1 MTKLISIHIIEAML
15 RKIWNLRYA
24 ALKTV
29 QIVVLVLKQG
39 DAMNTYLKQLNLPR
53 RHCLSAIF
61 LVAACA
67 LPLGAAAQKQSKK
80 PVSVADWP
88 TKPVRILV
96 GFPGGSTP
104 DMAARTLAEPLSKI
118 LGQPVI
124 IENKPGASGNIAAD
138 QVAKATDDHTLGV
151 VINGNLTSAKLLNPK
166 LAYDPAKDFTP
177 ISLLTVAP
185 LVLVAPTNLPS
196 GSAFFDAARNGSDK
210 WNYGSVGN
218 GSVGHLGMELLKS
231 KAGDLKA
238 IHIPYQGNPQ
248 VVTALLGG
256 QIQMALVPPGI
267 ALPQIRAGKLKAI
280 GLTSGRSPLATDIAP
295 LADAEVRNFS
305 LEVWTALVG
314 PANLSKAAQT
324 KLNAEV
330 SKIIRDA
337 DTRQKLFNQGWQA
350 VGTSP
355 EGLTSRIK
363 SETAIMGGIIAMRN
377 IKIE

>member
-1 MTKLISIHIIEAML
+1 MKKDTLQA
-15 RKIWNLRYA
+15 
-24 ALKTV
+24 
-29 QIVVLVLKQG
+29 
-39 DAMNTYLKQLNLPR
+39 LPR
-53 RHCLSAIF
+53 RFARLASATIF
-61 LVAACA
+61 IAACVVTTWA
-67 LPLGAAAQKQSKK
+67 TAQNTLKKAAGDG
-80 PVSVADWP
+80 VWP

-104 DMAARTLAEPLSKI
+104 DMAARTLAEPLSRA

-138 QVAKATDDHTLGV
+138 QVAKALDDHTLGV
-151 VINGNLTSAKLLNPK
+151 VINGNLTSARLLYSKLP
-166 LAYDPAKDFTP
+166 YDPAKDFTP
-177 ISLLTVAP
+177 ISLLATAP
-185 LVLVAPTNLPS
+185 LVLVAPVDQPS
-196 GSAFFDAARNGSDK
+196 GSAFFAAARSGGDK

-231 KAGDLKA
+231 KVAGLNA
-238 IHIPYQGNPQ
+238 VHVPYQGNPQ

-267 ALPQIRAGKLKAI
+267 ALPQVRAGKLKAI
-280 GLTSGRSPLATDIAP
+280 GLTSGRSSLATEVAP
-295 LADAEVRNFS
+295 LADADVRNFS

-314 PANLSKAAQT
+314 PANLSAAAKT
-324 KLNAEV
+324 RLNAEV
-330 SKIIRDA
+330 SRIIRDN

-355 EGLTSRIK
+355 EGLQSRIR
-363 SETAIMGGIIAMRN
+363 SETAIMGGIIALRG

>member
-1 MTKLISIHIIEAML
+1 M
-15 RKIWNLRYA
+15 
-24 ALKTV
+24 
-29 QIVVLVLKQG
+29 
-39 DAMNTYLKQLNLPR
+39 KQLNRSVQDR
-53 RHCLSAIF
+53 RRTTLTRAVGATLLIA
-61 LVAACA
+61 VCA
-67 LPLGAAAQKQSKK
+67 LSTGVMAQKSSKNSSPEAVWPNK
-80 PVSVADWP
+80 PI
-88 TKPVRILV
+88 RILV

-104 DMAARTLAEPLSKI
+104 DMAARTLAEPLSKV

-151 VINGNLTSAKLLNPK
+151 VINGNLTSAKLLYPK
-166 LAYDPAKDFTP
+166 LPYDPAKDFTP
-177 ISLLTVAP
+177 ISLIATAP
-185 LVLVAPTNLPS
+185 LVLVAPPNLPS
-196 GSAFFDAARNGSDK
+196 GAEFFNAARNGGSK

-231 KAGDLKA
+231 KAGDLA
-238 IHIPYQGNPQ
+238 AVHIPYQGNPQ

-256 QIQMALVPPGI
+256 QIQMALIPPGI

-280 GLTSGRSPLATDIAP
+280 GLTSGRSALAPEIAS
-295 LADAEVRNFS
+295 LADAEVRNFN

-314 PANLSKAAQT
+314 PANLSKAAKARLTQ
-324 KLNAEV
+324 EV

-355 EGLTSRIK
+355 EGLSSRIR
-363 SETAIMGGIIAMRN
+363 SETSIMGGIITMRN
-377 IKIE
+377 IRIE

>member
-1 MTKLISIHIIEAML
+1 MKTPVLLLKISRPNIIIATFF
-15 RKIWNLRYA
+15 I
-24 ALKTV
+24 
-29 QIVVLVLKQG
+29 
-39 DAMNTYLKQLNLPR
+39 
-53 RHCLSAIF
+53 
-61 LVAACA
+61 AACTVPFSA
-67 LPLGAAAQKQSKK
+67 TAQKVTKK
-80 PVSVADWP
+80 LEPIAVWP

-124 IENKPGASGNIAAD
+124 IENKPGASGNISAD

-151 VINGNLTSAKLLNPK
+151 VINGNLTSAKLLNAK
-166 LAYDPAKDFTP
+166 LPYDPAKDFTL
-177 ISLLTVAP
+177 ISLLTTAP

-196 GSAFFDAARNGSDK
+196 GSAFFNEARNAGDK

-231 KAGDLKA
+231 KAGDVNA
-238 IHIPYQGNPQ
+238 VHIPYQGNPQ

-280 GLTSGRSPLATDIAP
+280 GLTSGRSPLATEIAP
-295 LADAEVRNFS
+295 LADAEIRNFN

-324 KLNAEV
+324 RLNAEV

-355 EGLTSRIK
+355 EGLVGRVK
-363 SETAIMGGIIAMRN
+363 SETAIMGGIIAMRG